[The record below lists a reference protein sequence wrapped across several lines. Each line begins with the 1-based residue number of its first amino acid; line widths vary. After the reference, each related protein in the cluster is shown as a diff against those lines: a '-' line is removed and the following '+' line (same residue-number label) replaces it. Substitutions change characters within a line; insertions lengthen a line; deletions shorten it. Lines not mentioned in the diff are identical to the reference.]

1 MDQVDS
7 PGSTGTS
14 SGAEMDQ
21 VEVQVIRVPN
31 ISGSR
36 KCRFKQHQVQVDYQ
50 VCSDVRSGHGL
61 SGTSGLTGTSG
72 SSGSAGSSG
81 LTGTSGSS
89 GVGSS
94 WNKRKCRIKWICVDH
109 FLSHQD
115 LLVMLSGGVL
125 LGRYVSGSTIPA
137 TGKTPAEVLN
147 VDSKPITPTVNL
159 PSTTLYINQTS
170 ISNVLNFSYVINTLG
185 ALSINY
191 RIVRRNNAGISKY

>member
-1 MDQVDS
+1 
-7 PGSTGTS
+7 
-14 SGAEMDQ
+14 MDQ
-21 VEVQVIRVPN
+21 VEAGHQGSQNFGSRTQVQTT
-31 ISGSR
+31 SGS
-36 KCRFKQHQVQVDYQ
+36 
-50 VCSDVRSGHGL
+50 SGLSGLLDVRSGHGL

-72 SSGSAGSSG
+72 SSGSAGIKRFNWNIWFKWCRII
-81 LTGTSGSS
+81 
-89 GVGSS
+89 
-94 WNKRKCRIKWICVDH
+94 WNKWKCRIKWICVDN